1 MLMLQGVLGLAV
13 FIGMAWLL
21 SEDRRRMPWRAVA
34 AGLGLQF
41 GLAALLLWV
50 PGGRHLFLWANELVI
65 ALSEATEAGT
75 AFVFGYLG
83 GAELPFEA
91 EGAGQAFVFAFQALP
106 LILVMSALSAL
117 LFHWRVLPLI
127 IRGASLVLERSF
139 GIGGALGVG
148 TAANVFL
155 GMVESP
161 LLVRPYLARMTRSEL
176 FALMTVG
183 MATLAGTMLVLY
195 ATFIGHVL
203 DDALGHLIIAS
214 VISLPAALLIA
225 TVMVPPTG
233 PATQGALDESLDRAA
248 GAMDA
253 ITRGTLRGLELL
265 LQIVA
270 LLVVLIALVALANG
284 LLGLLPAVGG
294 TDLSLERLLGW
305 VMAPL
310 AWLMGI
316 PWHEAQVAGSL
327 LGIKTILNEML
338 AFLQL
343 AQLDSHV
350 LSPRSELILIYAL
363 SGFANL
369 GSLGILI
376 GGLGAM
382 VPERRGEVVALGMRA
397 LVAGTLATLMTGAVV
412 GLLTPWNG

>member
-1 MLMLQGVLGLAV
+1 MLMVQGIAGLVV
-13 FIGMAWLL
+13 FIGIAWLL
-21 SEDRRRMPWRAVA
+21 SEDRWRMPWRAVA

-65 ALSEATEAGT
+65 ALSQATRAGT

-127 IRGASLVLERSF
+127 IRGASRVLERSF

-225 TVMVPPTG
+225 AVMVPATG
-233 PATQGALDESLDRAA
+233 PATQGALDEGLDPAA
-248 GAMDA
+248 GTMDA

-294 TDLSLERLLGW
+294 ADLSLERLLGW
-305 VMAPL
+305 IMAPL

-316 PWHEAQVAGSL
+316 PWAEAQVAGTL
-327 LGIKTILNEML
+327 LGVKTVLNEML

-343 AQLDSHV
+343 AQLDPQV

-412 GLLTPWNG
+412 GLLTPLG

>member
-1 MLMLQGVLGLAV
+1 MVQGIAGLVV
-13 FIGMAWLL
+13 FIGIAWLL
-21 SEDRRRMPWRAVA
+21 SEDRWRMPWRAVA

-65 ALSEATEAGT
+65 ALSQATRAGT

-127 IRGASLVLERSF
+127 IRGVSRVLERSF

-225 TVMVPPTG
+225 AVMVPSTG
-233 PATQGALDESLDRAA
+233 PATQGALDTGLDRAA

-294 TDLSLERLLGW
+294 ADLSLERLLGW
-305 VMAPL
+305 IMAPL

-316 PWHEAQVAGSL
+316 PWAEAQVAGTL
-327 LGIKTILNEML
+327 LGVKTVLNEML

-343 AQLDSHV
+343 AQLDPQV

-412 GLLTPWNG
+412 GLLTPLG

>member
-1 MLMLQGVLGLAV
+1 MVQGIAGLVV
-13 FIGMAWLL
+13 FIGIAWLL
-21 SEDRRRMPWRAVA
+21 SEDRWRMPWRAVA

-65 ALSEATEAGT
+65 ALSQATRAGT

-127 IRGASLVLERSF
+127 IRGASRVLERSF

-155 GMVESP
+155 GMVESS

-225 TVMVPPTG
+225 AVMVPATG
-233 PATQGALDESLDRAA
+233 PATQGALDEGLDPAA
-248 GAMDA
+248 GTMDA

-294 TDLSLERLLGW
+294 ADLSLERLLGW
-305 VMAPL
+305 IMAPL

-316 PWHEAQVAGSL
+316 PWAEAQVAGTL
-327 LGIKTILNEML
+327 LGVKTVLNEML

-343 AQLDSHV
+343 AQLDPQV

-412 GLLTPWNG
+412 GLLTPLG